1 MTFGQMSEVL
11 FLLTMPWF
19 FRTLGIKW
27 VMVAGLLAWSV
38 RYALFAFGATNS
50 VVWMMIVGILL
61 HGACY
66 DFVYVASQVYI
77 DKTATPEIR
86 AQAQGFFVLI
96 SYGVG
101 QGLGTL
107 TAGWIFN
114 AIMENGETSMSHWQ
128 SFWTIPLIFSFVVTV
143 LFIVGFREK
152 SSLRNELK

>member
-1 MTFGQMSEVL
+1 MF
-11 FLLTMPWF
+11 FLLMMSWF
-19 FRTLGIKW
+19 FRSLGSRW
-27 VMVAGLLAWSV
+27 VMVTGLLSWSL
-38 RYALFAFGATNS
+38 RYALFAFGATDS
-50 VVWMMIVGILL
+50 TVWMMIVGILL

-114 AIMENGETSMSHWQ
+114 SIMVDGETSMDLWQ
-128 SFWTIPLIFSFVVTV
+128 AFWTIPLIFSVVVTV
-143 LFIVGFREK
+143 LFVAGFREK
-152 SSLRNELK
+152 IKPRV